1 MLKIF
6 SNIFLLVSIVKFILE
21 MLEFKKIQ
29 WNLLL
34 VRKVGKVVIFIMKS
48 KIVFIKN
55 VNISMGLMQKLFFIL
70 EINLVKYKKIISN
83 PLIKVRNK
91 IIEYT

>member
-1 MLKIF
+1 MLI
-6 SNIFLLVSIVKFILE
+6 IKFIWEILK
-21 MLEFKKIQ
+21 FKKIK

-34 VRKVGKVVIFIMKS
+34 VRKGKVSVIFIEKS

-55 VNISMGLMQKLFFIL
+55 VSISIGLMWKLFFIL
-70 EINLVKYKKIISN
+70 EINLVKYKKIISS

-91 IIEYT
+91 IIEYI